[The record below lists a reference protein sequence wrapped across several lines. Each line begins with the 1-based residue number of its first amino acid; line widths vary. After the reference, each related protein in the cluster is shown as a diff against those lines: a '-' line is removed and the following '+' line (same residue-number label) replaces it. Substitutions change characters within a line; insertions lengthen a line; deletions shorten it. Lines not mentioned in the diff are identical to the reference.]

1 MTKGLLICS
10 LVIVA
15 LIAIIPIVAVVIIL
29 KDSKEKDLLK
39 RVITTIF
46 TINII
51 SLILLI
57 SLWITPIKNNEF
69 YISEEE
75 VSTVVTLEDAGFNK
89 LTMDKYLELIKSSE
103 KSIILVARPTCGYCE
118 KFSPILKEAAEDMN
132 LTINYVNTD
141 EFTEADWNTFGSSL
155 EYLST
160 EDWGT
165 PLTLIV
171 QNGKLVA
178 ANNGYVELDGI
189 KSFFKQ
195 NGLGE

>member
-10 LVIVA
+10 LLIVA
-15 LIAIIPIVAVVIIL
+15 FISMVPIIAIAFKL
-29 KDSKEKDLLK
+29 KKAKEKEMLK
-39 RVITTIF
+39 
-46 TINII
+46 N
-51 SLILLI
+51 ILLGI
-57 SLWITPIKNNEF
+57 STFNAILLLLLICLWITPIKNNEF

-75 VSTVVTLEDAGFNK
+75 VSTSVSLENAGFNK
-89 LTMDKYLELIKSSE
+89 LSIDKYLELIKSNE

-118 KFSPILKEAAEDMN
+118 QFSPILKDAAGDMG

-141 EFTEADWNTFGSSL
+141 EFTNDDWDIFSNSL
-155 EYLST
+155 KYLS
-160 EDWGT
+160 EEEWGT

-171 QNGKLVA
+171 QNGEVVA

-189 KSFFKQ
+189 KTFFKE

>member
-10 LVIVA
+10 LIMVA
-15 LIAIIPIVAVVIIL
+15 FIAIAPIIVIALNLKKVKDKEIL
-29 KDSKEKDLLK
+29 KS
-39 RVITTIF
+39 
-46 TINII
+46 
-51 SLILLI
+51 ILLGI
-57 SLWITPIKNNEF
+57 STFNVILLVLLICLWITPIKNNEF
-69 YISEEE
+69 YISEE
-75 VSTVVTLEDAGFNK
+75 VSTKVTLEDAGFNE
-89 LTMDKYLELIKSSE
+89 LTIDKYLELLKSSE

-118 KFSPILKEAAEDMN
+118 QFSPILKEAADDMG

-141 EFTEADWNTFGSSL
+141 EFTNEDWDTFGNSL
-155 EYLST
+155 EYLAE

-171 QNGKLVA
+171 QDGKLVD

-189 KSFFKQ
+189 KSFFKE